1 MRIKKNYK
9 GGRMFKVIG
18 IAAVLGLFGY
28 KISKI
33 DYKIADTD
41 YKIRHRYEIEK
52 KQSDE
57 FKKFL
62 KEKHLDEKED

>member
-1 MRIKKNYK
+1 
-9 GGRMFKVIG
+9 MFQTIG
-18 IAAVLGLFGY
+18 IVTVLGIAGY
-28 KISKI
+28 KIFNNN
-33 DYKIADTD
+33 